1 MIINQPETPPKK
13 ISWVRMVY
21 NRAAWIRVKYG
32 RKILP
37 PNDQQSNLAL
47 ENAQVMY
54 RRDDPVSNAFP
65 INTGK
70 DISSAEASAR
80 RNWPNN

>member
-1 MIINQPETPPKK
+1 MPIINQPEPAPKK
-13 ISWVRMVY
+13 ISWLHTVY
-21 NRAAWIRVKYG
+21 QRAAWIRVKYG

-37 PNDQQSNLAL
+37 PNDQRSNLAL

-65 INTGK
+65 INTGR
-70 DISSAEASAR
+70 DFTAESSAKR
-80 RNWPNN
+80 KWLGT